1 LCATANPGTVVMR
14 ARVFREDASA
24 SEQIEIP
31 NESQRAEM
39 MYSTQTSILRESCC
53 WAESIGE

>member
-39 MYSTQTSILRESCC
+39 M
-53 WAESIGE
+53 